1 MPNIQFWQNIRHF
14 EGAEYSVLAD
24 SIILGFGRSLLP
36 SFFQQFISDRQR
48 VNSGTG
54 HRRTMRLRLGL
65 PPFVHLRLKCSEPV
79 DIGETTG
86 RLGYFDIWPVT
97 AEQEQG
103 FRIQKLDGRINGWL
117 LTLYNLW
124 LVPLG
129 VDADLFLESPK

>member
-1 MPNIQFWQNIRHF
+1 
-14 EGAEYSVLAD
+14 
-24 SIILGFGRSLLP
+24 
-36 SFFQQFISDRQR
+36 
-48 VNSGTG
+48 
-54 HRRTMRLRLGL
+54 MRLRLGL

-129 VDADLFLESPK
+129 VDTDLFLESPK